1 MAYKQNKWRDVYQT
15 LKERILDGTYPAG
28 SPFLTNKEIGA
39 EFDLHTVS
47 VQSAVNELI
56 REGLV
61 VPSPNRATR
70 RTVRTVPIRSMRKG
84 GFFKDSEKTGKAHK
98 ELVELKIIKDQD
110 ELPEAVQKEMKVP
123 VLYYHHNQFVND
135 TLVANSRSF
144 IPHLFPLDELNRR
157 LSVEGARLYKSL
169 EALGHKP
176 TMVEEE
182 LIAAAATEEDNKLL
196 NLPEN
201 SSITVARIDRKVY
214 DDDGNIVE
222 FCYLTDRADCYVF
235 SYRFPLY

>member
-1 MAYKQNKWRDVYQT
+1 MAYKKTKWKEVYEV
-15 LKERILDGTYPAG
+15 LKERILDGTYPPG
-28 SPFLTNKEIGA
+28 SEFPSNKEIGE
-39 EFDLHTVS
+39 EFGIHPSSITLAT
-47 VQSAVNELI
+47 SALM
-56 REGLV
+56 REGLLFE
-61 VPSPNRATR
+61 PTRKAMR

-84 GFFKDSEKTGKAHK
+84 GFFADSAATGKAHK
-98 ELVELKIIKDQD
+98 ELVELKIIKDQG

-144 IPHLFPLDELNRR
+144 IPNLFPLDELNRR

-201 SSITVARIDRKVY
+201 SSVTVARIDRRVY
-214 DDDGNIVE
+214 DDDGNLVE
-222 FCYLTDRADCYVF
+222 FCYLTDRADCYIF